1 MRNDAI
7 LVEIASVVA
16 AVRSA
21 VETQQF
27 MTEYNLDRPEDK
39 RIELRVGIN
48 FGDVVI
54 DGYDM
59 LGCPGF
65 RSQPACQTS
74 NMAM

>member
-1 MRNDAI
+1 
-7 LVEIASVVA
+7 
-16 AVRSA
+16 
-21 VETQQF
+21 

-59 LGCPGF
+59 LGRPGF